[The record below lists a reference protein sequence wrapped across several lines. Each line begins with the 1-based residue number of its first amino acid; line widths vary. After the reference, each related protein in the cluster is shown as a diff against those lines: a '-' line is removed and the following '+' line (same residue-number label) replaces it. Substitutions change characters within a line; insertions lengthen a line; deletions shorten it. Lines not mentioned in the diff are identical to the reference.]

1 MSIIAHIGIAGIV
14 MLAIMVFG
22 QLTGGV
28 GLAVLGVLGASKDTR
43 QDSSAELNA
52 GALGAKT
59 KGSPWLILAA
69 LGVLLVILAFSYG
82 Q

>member
-1 MSIIAHIGIAGIV
+1 

-43 QDSSAELNA
+43 QDSSVELNG
-52 GALGAKT
+52 GAVGVKT

-69 LGVLLVILAFSYG
+69 LGVLLVIFALIYS